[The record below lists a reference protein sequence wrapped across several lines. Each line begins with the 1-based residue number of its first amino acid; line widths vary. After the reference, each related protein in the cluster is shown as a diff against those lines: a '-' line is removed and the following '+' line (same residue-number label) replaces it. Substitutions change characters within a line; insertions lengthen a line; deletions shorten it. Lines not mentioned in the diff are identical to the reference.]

1 MVPAPAPPSCDPGTP
16 GPPPQ
21 TSRLPRPRRPPP
33 PPRPYARLRGEGAL
47 GPAPASR
54 LPALPSRS
62 PLRTRVSSSPRTL
75 RGRRAGGGGA
85 APGTAA
91 PYPPTPT
98 PGATTRAK
106 SVRAPR
112 PREEKGCGGLGGE
125 VAARSRAGMAPSPPA
140 STPGS
145 GLSLRTGSGVG
156 VQRLLAGT
164 HRVKDDLEAADA

>member
-91 PYPPTPT
+91 PYPPPH
-98 PGATTRAK
+98 PGRHHPGQIGQSAA
-106 SVRAPR
+106 AQ
-112 PREEKGCGGLGGE
+112 GGGGLRRAWRGSGCKVPGGDGPIPTCLHPGF
-125 VAARSRAGMAPSPPA
+125 RSVSQDWVGGGGAA
-140 STPGS
+140 STCRDPPG
-145 GLSLRTGSGVG
+145 
-156 VQRLLAGT
+156 
-164 HRVKDDLEAADA
+164 